1 MSLSITVELGYE
13 LEVRAKTKDVFA
25 LLANVPESAS
35 YYPQVQEVSEIGK
48 NTYLWEMEKIG
59 LGGLQFQTVYAAKYT
74 SNKTKGT
81 IVWTPVQGQ
90 GNALVGGSWTLT
102 DNKKSTHLVLQVQAE
117 LALPAPELM
126 RRVITPLVEAEFE
139 HLTEKYI
146 DNLIEVFGG
155 EVDA

>member
-1 MSLSITVELGYE
+1 MSLTITVELGYE
-13 LEVRAKTKDVFA
+13 LEVKAKAKDVFV
-25 LLANVPESAS
+25 LLSNVPESAS
-35 YYPQVQEVSEIGK
+35 HYPQVHEVSEIGK

-59 LGGLQFQTVYAAKYT
+59 LGGLQFQTIYAAKYT
-74 SNKTKGT
+74 SSKPKGT
-81 IVWTPVQGQ
+81 IVWTPVPGQ
-90 GNALVGGSWTLT
+90 GNALVGGSWTIT

-117 LALPAPELM
+117 LSLPVPEMM

-155 EVDA
+155 EV